1 MADGPRALRS
11 GEWDQLDRLV
21 STVFRPEMFH
31 DYPQLFNEGN
41 RENLRV
47 VAEDGNVVCHVGMT
61 ERHASLAGCGIDVA
75 CIGAVST
82 LDEYRGRGFAS
93 QAFQDA
99 CSKAAGDGIDVMLI
113 SGGRGLYTRVGCRE
127 VGRDAVFTITR
138 EALASFRDALDNDAL
153 GTGREA
159 RYAVEQVSAQQIDG
173 LRVLYQREAVRF
185 LRPLEDWEMAFDCG
199 IVMNTASDFWGLS
212 TGGTLLAYI
221 VVHQPD
227 KVRRRGPDAPTTL
240 RVAEFAGERTAVVA
254 ALPRLLE
261 HYGTDRLTIHVQG
274 TDPALHAYLAGPP
287 AAGGPA
293 PGERESGTG
302 GLNSQPA
309 SASGTLR
316 VINFPQLMERCRP
329 LLAERLGT
337 KGAAELAFE
346 ADAAPGSAEG
356 GFTIRRGAER
366 LRLPDLGALATY
378 VFGAAEGRVP
388 GAEPV
393 APSAGAPRTAGA
405 SLDADLSQALP
416 LPTLWYG
423 LNYV

>member
-1 MADGPRALRS
+1 MADGPRALRA
-11 GEWDQLDRLV
+11 GEWDQLDRVV

-31 DYPQLFNEGN
+31 DYPQLFNEDN
-41 RENLRV
+41 RDNLRV

-61 ERHASLAGCGIDVA
+61 ERRASLAGCGIDVA

-99 CSKAAGDGIDVMLI
+99 CTKAAGDGIDVMLI

-138 EALASFRDALDNDAL
+138 DAISSFKDVSDKDVSNRAIPNAEGAERYVLA
-153 GTGREA
+153 
-159 RYAVEQVSAQQIDG
+159 QVSAQQIDG
-173 LRVLYQREAVRF
+173 LRALYQREAVRF

-212 TGGTLLAYI
+212 AGGALLAYI

-227 KVRRRGPDAPTTL
+227 KVRQRGPDAPTTL
-240 RVAEFAGERTAVVA
+240 RVVEFAGERTAVVA

-274 TDPALHAYLAGPP
+274 TDPALHAYLAGGVTPGKP
-287 AAGGPA
+287 A
-293 PGERESGTG
+293 SGAS
-302 GLNSQPA
+302 GLTPQPA

-346 ADAAPGSAEG
+346 ADAGPGSAEG
-356 GFTIRRGAER
+356 GFTIRRGE
-366 LRLPDLGALATY
+366 
-378 VFGAAEGRVP
+378 E
-388 GAEPV
+388 
-393 APSAGAPRTAGA
+393 
-405 SLDADLSQALP
+405 
-416 LPTLWYG
+416 
-423 LNYV
+423 

>member
-11 GEWDQLDRLV
+11 GEWDQLDRVV

-31 DYPQLFNEGN
+31 DYPQLFNEDN
-41 RENLRV
+41 RENLRIV
-47 VAEDGNVVCHVGMT
+47 VEDGSVVCHVGMT

-82 LDEYRGRGFAS
+82 LDQYRGRGFAS
-93 QAFQDA
+93 RAFQDA

-138 EALASFRDALDNDAL
+138 DALSSLRDAPNARREAPYALA
-153 GTGREA
+153 
-159 RYAVEQVSAQQIDG
+159 QVSAQQIDG
-173 LRVLYQREAVRF
+173 LRALYQREAVRF

-212 TGGTLLAYI
+212 AGGTLLAYF

-240 RVAEFAGERTAVVA
+240 RVVEFAGERTAVVA

-274 TDPALHAYLAGPP
+274 TDPALHAYLAG
-287 AAGGPA
+287 GPA
-293 PGERESGTG
+293 PGGSASGNA
-302 GLNSQPA
+302 GLTLQPA

-337 KGAAELAFE
+337 KGAAWLVFE
-346 ADAAPGSAEG
+346 ADAAPGSAAG
-356 GFTIRRGAER
+356 GFTIRRGEER
-366 LRLPDLGALATY
+366 LRLPDLGTLATY
-378 VFGAAEGRVP
+378 VFGTAEGHAP
-388 GAEPV
+388 GVEPA
-393 APSAGAPRTAGA
+393 APPAGAPHTAGA
-405 SLDADLSQALP
+405 SLAADLSQALP

-423 LNYV
+423 INYV